1 MWPYLSISMGRCYR
15 HHEALGWLRGGVCVQ
30 QRLSFLLIPVLNL
43 RSESLFACH
52 SVNKKNTILF
62 FQKGVIILQRAVK
75 YIERRDPQAGI
86 RKGGMPG
93 KGFPMSERP
102 GTI

>member
-1 MWPYLSISMGRCYR
+1 MAQGRRLRPTAPIVSID
-15 HHEALGWLRGGVCVQ
+15 
-30 QRLSFLLIPVLNL
+30 P
-43 RSESLFACH
+43 RSESALRIFVCV
-52 SVNKKNTILF
+52 SQCKQKNPILF